1 VRRWFTPGKL
11 ILIGFVL
18 MIASVVVP
26 FLMAI
31 GKMQST
37 LFLNAAAVFAS
48 LAGMIAGLYG
58 VFEIVQVRKH
68 RDQDNQF
75 GPHS

>member
-1 VRRWFTPGKL
+1 VRRWLTPGKL
-11 ILIGFVL
+11 IFIGSGL

-31 GKMQST
+31 GRIQST

-58 VFEIVQVRKH
+58 VFEIVQARKR